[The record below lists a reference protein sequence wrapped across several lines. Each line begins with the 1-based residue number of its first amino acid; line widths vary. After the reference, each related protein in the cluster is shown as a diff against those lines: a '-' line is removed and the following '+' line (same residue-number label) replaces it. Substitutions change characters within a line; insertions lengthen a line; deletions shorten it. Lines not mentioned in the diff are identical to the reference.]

1 MARKVLKASE
11 GMVLTN
17 GVYFARTIY
26 FAVGFDRSDEWYEI
40 TEEEYKKIME
50 EREREQ
56 YENHDI

>member
-17 GVYFARTIY
+17 GVDFARTIY

-40 TEEEYKKIME
+40 TEGEYQKIME
-50 EREREQ
+50 ERE
-56 YENHDI
+56 IGIV

>member
-17 GVYFARTIY
+17 GVDFARTIY
-26 FAVGFDRSDEWYEI
+26 FAVGFDHSDEWYEI
-40 TEEEYKKIME
+40 TEEEYQKIME
-50 EREREQ
+50 EREQEQ